1 MPIGSSESGELEE
14 GRRNVVRQ
22 RREVLLESCPRRWD
36 APPARPFFLV
46 TCMVDHTR
54 TVILSGGALER
65 ESRVCARA
73 VSSLTECLAERRAF
87 GRGG

>member
-54 TVILSGGALER
+54 RVKRSGGALEQ
-65 ESRVCARA
+65 ESGRVRA
-73 VSSLTECLAERRAF
+73 SGLFADGVPRGTEAF
-87 GRGG
+87 WRGG